1 MGDGKLNFENFLSL
15 MTRPMKNSEVQDE
28 LKEVFT
34 EFDRNGD
41 GILDTN
47 DVAQAF
53 QLLLGD
59 NPTLVEVEEMLR
71 ERGWCRDRVRL
82 PWPDAEHLAPRPRA
96 PQLLVELV
104 QLPGVTNRVRRNM
117 GGVRQRLGGF
127 GQAVP
132 PLERRSLRFAGTAT
146 ERVLH
151 SRLCSASQS
160 SQIVSCSLRTCCAL
174 PIFMGDLLTFSIF
187 FRAPKRKTNQAV

>member
-1 MGDGKLNFENFLSL
+1 

-41 GILDTN
+41 GILDAN

-71 ERGWCRDRVRL
+71 EADGNGDGRRER
-82 PWPDAEHLAPRPRA
+82 PQAE
-96 PQLLVELV
+96 
-104 QLPGVTNRVRRNM
+104 
-117 GGVRQRLGGF
+117 
-127 GQAVP
+127 
-132 PLERRSLRFAGTAT
+132 RS
-146 ERVLH
+146 
-151 SRLCSASQS
+151 C
-160 SQIVSCSLRTCCAL
+160 
-174 PIFMGDLLTFSIF
+174 
-187 FRAPKRKTNQAV
+187 